1 MIFYNNRKKNSENE
15 HSEQL
20 EARATVTVYIEYY
33 KREIYTGP
41 LQKKREP
48 DLARKTETLTLW
60 EHIR

>member
-1 MIFYNNRKKNSENE
+1 MIFYNNRKENSENE

-20 EARATVTVYIEYY
+20 EAWATVTVYIEYY
-33 KREIYTGP
+33 KREIYRGP

-48 DLARKTETLTLW
+48 ELARKTETLTLW

>member
-20 EARATVTVYIEYY
+20 EAWATVTVYIEHY
-33 KREIYTGP
+33 KREIYRGP
-41 LQKKREP
+41 LQKKRKPE
-48 DLARKTETLTLW
+48 LARKTETLTLW